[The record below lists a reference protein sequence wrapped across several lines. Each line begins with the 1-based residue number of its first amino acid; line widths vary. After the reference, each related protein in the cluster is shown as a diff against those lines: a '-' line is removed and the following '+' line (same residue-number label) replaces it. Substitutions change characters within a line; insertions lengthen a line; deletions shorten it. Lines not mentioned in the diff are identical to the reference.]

1 VAEDDTIP
9 PRETLTVY
17 QRDDK
22 LVQGTRTGF
31 DRRGDDRGLAVGR
44 RLGEQHASRQAFITR
59 VKEMSLQGASPSVI
73 ADFLNEEE
81 LTTARGAHW
90 TAAAIEQLLATEEAR
105 RDRDAWRPTALDDE
119 AE

>member
-1 VAEDDTIP
+1 MAEDDTIP
-9 PRETLTVY
+9 PRDSQTVF
-17 QRDDK
+17 QRDQN
-22 LVQGTRTGF
+22 LVPGTRSGF
-31 DRRGDDRGLAVGR
+31 DRRGDERGLAVGR
-44 RLGEQHASRQAFITR
+44 RLADQQSSRQAFIAR
-59 VKEMSLQGASPSVI
+59 VKEMSLQGASSAVI

-119 AE
+119 T